1 MQYIEVFCS
10 CWQHQ
15 RDDNIETS
23 TWYSV
28 ERVGEPKKK
37 KDTTNPNIQNYIL
50 LLYSFF
56 LPIKL
61 KELLYHLLFAN
72 YSSFKGSLL
81 SCVAQDFYVPNTE
94 LQSYPRGADIWSF
107 GTSVLK
113 LLIDPT
119 FESTI
124 KHIFKC
130 IILSEAFKEIYRDVS
145 VQLSSRDLL
154 DSIMKDLKSW
164 ICFVMYYSN
173 FTC

>member
-56 LPIKL
+56 LPIKM

-72 YSSFKGSLL
+72 YSSFEVFSIIPKSVTGFLPYTMSLRELTYIIFITTWREYICCGGHTKLQITSRNDDTAIKGFITTIQHKWDYN
-81 SCVAQDFYVPNTE
+81 CNPPF
-94 LQSYPRGADIWSF
+94 
-107 GTSVLK
+107 
-113 LLIDPT
+113 PT
-119 FESTI
+119 TVKKAI
-124 KHIFKC
+124 
-130 IILSEAFKEIYRDVS
+130 
-145 VQLSSRDLL
+145 
-154 DSIMKDLKSW
+154 
-164 ICFVMYYSN
+164 
-173 FTC
+173 T